1 MKILRGDNMLRGTN
15 RSIIEINETENKYFE
30 RALLFVKPEFGN
42 LSPERLTRE
51 AKRMIG
57 SITFYPIGL
66 SRQTSARKIAARKRH
81 RKALVIGG
89 ILLLIAAVTVWKIV

>member
-1 MKILRGDNMLRGTN
+1 MLRGTN
-15 RSIIEINETENKYFE
+15 RSIIEISETENKYFE

-42 LSPERLTRE
+42 MPPERLNKE

-57 SITFYPIGL
+57 MLTFSPVGL
-66 SRQTSARKIAARKRH
+66 GRQVSARKRAAQRRRK
-81 RKALVIGG
+81 KLLIISG

>member
-1 MKILRGDNMLRGTN
+1 MLRGTN
-15 RSIIEINETENKYFE
+15 RSIIEINETDNKYFE
-30 RALLFVKPEFGN
+30 RALLFVKPEFGD

-57 SITFYPIGL
+57 SITFYPMGL
-66 SRQTSARKIAARKRH
+66 NRQTSARKRAAIKKR
-81 RKALVIGG
+81 RRVIVISG